1 MAVNLTTPVPF
12 PLGLLLSAPD
22 TSILKTKLEGIIF
35 VGGSVPPP
43 PSTFSSP
50 EQEKTKSISKK
61 SLYISVIN
69 IIRKSLREI

>member
-22 TSILKTKLEGIIF
+22 TSISKTKLEGIIF

-43 PSTFSSP
+43 PSTFSFQYFA
-50 EQEKTKSISKK
+50 ET
-61 SLYISVIN
+61 
-69 IIRKSLREI
+69 R

>member
-1 MAVNLTTPVPF
+1 
-12 PLGLLLSAPD
+12 
-22 TSILKTKLEGIIF
+22 LEGIIF

-43 PSTFSSP
+43 PSTISSP